1 MRERRLPHVRPFG
14 LSEGQAHAKH
24 GTDGMAFRRDPAAVR
39 LDDGMGNAQEHSAQK
54 PYFREDH
61 FSGEQACERPDKQ
74 AKKSMGKHADDIE
87 LREPFGT
94 NLRNAQ

>member
-1 MRERRLPHVRPFG
+1 MEHGDAGVAFHRGLAPARLN
-14 LSEGQAHAKH
+14 
-24 GTDGMAFRRDPAAVR
+24 
-39 LDDGMGNAQEHSAQK
+39 DGMGNAQEQSAQK

-87 LREPFGT
+87 LREPFRT
-94 NLRNAQ
+94 NLRNAQKPA

>member
-1 MRERRLPHVRPFG
+1 
-14 LSEGQAHAKH
+14 
-24 GTDGMAFRRDPAAVR
+24 MAFRRDPAAVR

-61 FSGEQACERPDKQ
+61 FSGEQACEPPDKQ